1 MKADL
6 SAAITD
12 VWQVLDNNSRWMS
25 WNLFLAFVPLTLSV
39 WLFLRGKQKRRCFYW
54 LLFIDF
60 LTFLPSA
67 RKVLANTFDFGKS
80 IISSELLWLIPL
92 ILIPL
97 YLLFLSS
104 SKKRWQTFT
113 WSILFLG
120 FYAFLP
126 NAPYVLTDVIHLY
139 HDIRT
144 INSVWLITLV
154 VLPVYILFI
163 GAGFQAYVLSL
174 INLGYYLQRIGKSRW
189 ILGAELITH
198 ALCAVGVYLGR
209 FLRFNSW
216 DFITQPDTLLT
227 AAIADLFGKRPVL
240 IMIITFVA
248 IAGLYWMM
256 KRVTLGIIAQKRLEV
271 VSTQPDGNMDVL

>member
-12 VWQVLDNNSRWMS
+12 VWQVLDRNSRWMS

-39 WLFLRGKQKRRCFYW
+39 WLFLRGEQKRRCFFW

-67 RKVLANTFDFGKS
+67 RKVLFNTFHFIKS
-80 IISSELLWLIPL
+80 SIASELLWLVPL
-92 ILIPL
+92 VLIPL
-97 YLLFLSS
+97 YLLFLLS

-113 WSILFLG
+113 WSILFLV

-139 HDIRT
+139 DDIRT
-144 INSVWLITLV
+144 INSAWIITLAI
-154 VLPVYILFI
+154 LPVYILFI

-174 INLGYYLQRIGKSRW
+174 INLGFYLKRIGKTRW

-216 DFITQPDTLLT
+216 DFITQPDILLT
-227 AAIADLFGKRPVL
+227 AAIEDLFGKRPVL
-240 IMIITFVA
+240 ITFVTFVA
-248 IAGLYWMM
+248 IASLYWLM
-256 KRVTLGIIAQKRLEV
+256 KQVTLGIMAQRLEV
-271 VSTQPDGNMDVL
+271 VSTQTEGNMDVL